1 MHSKKFFGIL
11 NGIDEEVW
19 DPVTDTLIDHQYS
32 ADDVEGKYVN
42 KQKLRERL
50 GLGSQG
56 DDARRP
62 LVRPTFFFFS
72 VIFNTN
78 FCSQ

>member
-19 DPVTDTLIDHQYS
+19 DPATDVLIDHQYS
-32 ADDVEGKYVN
+32 ADNIDGKFIN

-50 GLGSQG
+50 GMASQG
-56 DDARRP
+56 DDEKRP
-62 LVRPTFFFFS
+62 LV
-72 VIFNTN
+72 
-78 FCSQ
+78 